1 LDGPVVDNILE
12 LIGNTPLV
20 RLTKLTSG
28 IAPKIYAKL
37 ELANPGGSVKDR
49 VGLAML
55 LDAEKE
61 GLIKP
66 GYVIVEPTSG
76 NTGTGLA
83 LAAILKGYK
92 IVFTVPDK
100 MSRDKIDLLRAFGA
114 RVIVTPSNV
123 PPGHPSGYVKVAERI
138 AKETHHAF
146 MPNQYENPANPRA
159 HYMTT
164 GPEIWAQ
171 TGGKIDVLVAG
182 VGTGGTITGTG
193 RFLKERKPSV
203 RVVGVDPEG
212 SLISFRFRND
222 RPQVRSYKLEGIG
235 EDFMPSTLDLKV
247 LDEVVT
253 VSDKDAFLTARRLAR
268 EEGILAGGSS
278 GAAVFA
284 ALKVARDVDSTKTI
298 VVILPDTGRSY
309 LNKVY
314 NDDWMAE
321 YGFIDVRQSRIPVDE
336 LLKSKSRRIQSLVY
350 LTPSDR
356 LSRAIR
362 LMKKYDVSHLPVL
375 RRRVPVGSISEWPLM
390 KKLHSKDVAVDA
402 KVEEAMGEPFPV
414 IRRGETI
421 LDPFNIMKDKGAM
434 LVVDGSNAVGIITV
448 IDVVNY
454 LAKK

>member
-1 LDGPVVDNILE
+1 MAGPVVDSILD

-20 RLTKLTSG
+20 RLNHVTQGL
-28 IAPKIYAKL
+28 APRIYAKL
-37 ELANPGGSVKDR
+37 EFANPGGSIKDR
-49 VGLAML
+49 VGIAML
-55 LDAEKE
+55 LDAERQ

-76 NTGTGLA
+76 NTGMGLA
-83 LAAILKGYK
+83 LAAVLRGYK

-138 AKETHHAF
+138 VKETRHAY
-146 MPNQYENPANPRA
+146 MPNQYVNLANPDA
-159 HYMTT
+159 HYRTT

-171 TGGKIDVLVAG
+171 TKGHVDVLVAG

-193 RFLKERKPSV
+193 RYLKEKKASI

-212 SLISFRFRND
+212 SLISYKFRHEK
-222 RPQVRSYKLEGIG
+222 PHVHSYRVEGIG

-247 LDEVVT
+247 MDEVIT
-253 VSDKDAFLTARRLAR
+253 VSDKDSFLTTRRLAR

-278 GAAVFA
+278 GAALFG
-284 ALKVARDVDSTKTI
+284 ALKVAKELDSTKTV

-309 LNKVY
+309 LNKIY

-321 YGFIDVRQSRIPVDE
+321 YGFIEVMQERISVDE
-336 LLKSKSRRIQSLVY
+336 LLRSKPKRIRSLVY
-350 LTPSDR
+350 VTPGDN
-356 LSRAIR
+356 LVKAIR
-362 LMKKYDVSHLPVL
+362 LMKKYGVSHLPVL
-375 RRRVPVGSISEWPLM
+375 RRGVSVGSVSEGPLM
-390 KKLHSKDVAVDA
+390 KKLNSKSVSVDA
-402 KVEEAMGEPFPV
+402 RVEGAMGEPFPV
-414 IRRGETI
+414 VRRGDMI
-421 LDPFNIMKDKGAM
+421 LDPLNLMKDKSAI
-434 LVVDGSNAVGIITV
+434 LVVDGPKAVGIITT
-448 IDVVNY
+448 IDVINY